1 MGTITVAGEG
11 RVAARPDLAV
21 TTLGVEVYA
30 TTLGEAMA
38 EAAGSMERVWQALR
52 GAGLQDADLR
62 TARYSVQ
69 VERPYDQKTG
79 RPSDSPGYRVVNLVE
94 ARIRDLNRVGAI
106 LDDAIAAGANSVVG
120 VVFTVADAGSLESQ
134 ARAAA
139 MADARGR
146 AEQLARLVGAELG
159 PVVQISEGGM
169 VAPVPRI
176 ELRQM
181 AEVHHS
187 MPIEGGE
194 LAVTARIQATY
205 ETA

>member
-11 RVAARPDLAV
+11 RIAARPDVAV

-30 TTLGEAMA
+30 ATLREALA
-38 EAAGSMERVWQALR
+38 EAGGTMERVGQALR
-52 GAGLQDADLR
+52 GAGIQDADMR
-62 TARYSVQ
+62 TIRYSVQ

-79 RPSDSPGYRVVNLVE
+79 RPSDASSYRVVNLVE
-94 ARIRDLNRVGAI
+94 ARVRDMVRVGAI
-106 LDDAIAAGANSVVG
+106 LDVAIAAGANTVISVA
-120 VVFTVADAGSLESQ
+120 FTVADAGSLESQ
-134 ARAAA
+134 ARTAA

-159 PVVQISEGGM
+159 PVVQISEGM
-169 VAPVPRI
+169 VAPVPRF
-176 ELRQM
+176 EARGL
-181 AEVHHS
+181 VPLTDS

-194 LAVTARIQATY
+194 LDITARIQATY